1 MSNDRDGSDV
11 ETVYDRGDGDRDVD
25 REVNRLSEWMVERWK
40 SEQRKSTP
48 TEKPPGS
55 WRVGDEV
62 RNAAGVAHGYEY
74 EDEEEEGEQ
83 GPFARGSSPSL
94 PLPGRTPLNDEAIE
108 KALAIGLAHMQDA
121 MAAEADGDDGDAEVP
136 AVSRKVKSRPRHRR
150 RERPRSKT
158 IAMKRLTRE
167 ALRAGAI
174 ANPPVEGVERPQ
186 TRAECRD
193 APRPCPWVACK
204 HHLYLDINPKTGSI
218 KINFPELEP
227 WELEHT
233 CALDVADNGGLTLE
247 EIGLITNLTRERVRQ
262 VEVRGLLTL
271 KARSASLK

>member
-74 EDEEEEGEQ
+74 EDEEEEGEH

-247 EIGLITNLTRERVRQ
+247 EIITNLTRERVRQ

>member
-11 ETVYDRGDGDRDVD
+11 ETVYDRGN
-25 REVNRLSEWMVERWK
+25 ETPNELSEWVVERWK
-40 SEQRKSTP
+40 EEQRPRATNAP
-48 TEKPPGS
+48 AELPPKA
-55 WRVGDEV
+55 WRV
-62 RNAAGVAHGYEY
+62 AGVAHGYEY
-74 EDEEEEGEQ
+74 EDEEEEGGEQ

-94 PLPGRTPLNDEAIE
+94 PMPGRSPLNDQELEQELDAA
-108 KALAIGLAHMQDA
+108 ALA
-121 MAAEADGDDGDAEVP
+121 DDGDAEMEVP
-136 AVSRKVKSRPRHRR
+136 SVSRKVKSRPRHRR

-167 ALRAGAI
+167 ALRVGAL
-174 ANPPVEGVERPQ
+174 ANPPVEGVERPM
-186 TRAECRD
+186 TRAECKD

-218 KINFPELEP
+218 KINFPDLEP

-271 KARSASLK
+271 KSRSGSLK

>member
-1 MSNDRDGSDV
+1 MEG
-11 ETVYDRGDGDRDVD
+11 
-25 REVNRLSEWMVERWK
+25 
-40 SEQRKSTP
+40 
-48 TEKPPGS
+48 
-55 WRVGDEV
+55 
-62 RNAAGVAHGYEY
+62 
-74 EDEEEEGEQ
+74 EEEEEEV

-94 PLPGRTPLNDEAIE
+94 PVPGTMNDQALEAV
-108 KALAIGLAHMQDA
+108 AAHGSDDA
-121 MAAEADGDDGDAEVP
+121 GDEVEVP
-136 AVSRKVKSRPRHRR
+136 EVSRKVKSRPRHRR
-150 RERPRSKT
+150 RDRPRSRT

-227 WELEHT
+227 WELAHT

-271 KARSASLK
+271 KSRSGSLK